1 MPQAAKIRGESS
13 CSAWSKSRSQAR
25 LSPIVAQFARLDQ
38 LRWPSLGPGISAKD
52 ATMDSD
58 ASHSALAS
66 IRNIG
71 IIAHIDAGKTTTTE
85 RILFYTGEIHRMG
98 DVDKGNTTTDYLE
111 EERERGITIVA
122 AAISC
127 HWKDAAG
134 KPITI
139 NIIDTPGHVDFTA
152 EVERSLR
159 VLDGAVVV
167 FSAVEGVE
175 AQSETVWR
183 QAAKYRV
190 PRICF
195 INKLDRIGA
204 EFERVFQEIT
214 DRLVDSRPIP
224 VQIPIGAG
232 PEGSM
237 GEFKGLIDLI
247 AMRALF
253 YKTEDLGSS
262 ITEAEIPETVL
273 PEAELWR
280 ERLLN
285 TLTDLDETFT
295 DIYMAHLEGA
305 ELPATAIEAALRR
318 VTLSGHA
325 QPVLCGSSLRYVG
338 VQRLLDA
345 VVLYLPSPLDKP
357 PVLGT
362 HPKKGTEL
370 SRKPDPNGPLAG
382 LVFKITS
389 DAHGD
394 LSFVRIYSGRLKAGT
409 RVYNPGK
416 DRKEICSRL
425 YHIRADDREQINE
438 AIAGDIVGVVGLK
451 DSVTG
456 DTLCDA
462 SDLIL
467 LERIEFPE
475 TVMSMSIEPVSSAD
489 KGKLADTLVALA
501 REDPTFAFRVNEETG
516 QTLISGMGE
525 LHLEILKNKMI
536 RDYRLKVHVGRPRV
550 SYRETIK
557 RAVKRVEGSCIR
569 QTGGSGL
576 YARITI
582 DLEHETQPKGAPV
595 LHFVNKLKGGVI
607 PPEFLPAI
615 EAGLREEAKSG
626 GRTGYPLVDL
636 KVTLTDGSTHDV
648 DSNDLAF
655 RFAAS
660 DALRKAVQEAGSV
673 LLEPIMKLEVVTPEE
688 YLGGIAAD
696 LSSRRAL
703 IDQTSTRGNLMVIEA
718 RVPLEKMFGY
728 STAVRSLSQGRAGYT
743 MEPLEY
749 AAAPDSMLEA
759 LAGM

>member
-1 MPQAAKIRGESS
+1 MGSDPSER
-13 CSAWSKSRSQAR
+13 
-25 LSPIVAQFARLDQ
+25 D
-38 LRWPSLGPGISAKD
+38 LR
-52 ATMDSD
+52 
-58 ASHSALAS
+58 S

-85 RILFYTGEIHRMG
+85 RILYYTGEIHRMG
-98 DVDKGNTTTDYLE
+98 DVDKGNTTTDYLD

-122 AAISC
+122 AAITC
-127 HWKDAAG
+127 TWKDADG
-134 KPITI
+134 RPLMI

-195 INKLDRIGA
+195 INKMDRIGS
-204 EFERVFQEIT
+204 EFDRVYHEIEE
-214 DRLVDSRPIP
+214 RLVDSHPIP

-232 PEGSM
+232 PEGTM

-247 AMRALF
+247 AMKALY
-253 YKTEDLGSS
+253 YKTEDMGST
-262 ITEAEIPETVL
+262 ITETEIPEDLL
-273 PEAELWR
+273 PGAELWR
-280 ERLLN
+280 EKM
-285 TLTDLDETFT
+285 LDSLADKDEGFT
-295 DIYMAHLEGA
+295 EAFMAHLEGA
-305 ELPATAIEAALRR
+305 ELPASAIDAALRR
-318 VTLSGHA
+318 VTLTGQAH
-325 QPVLCGSSLRYVG
+325 PVLCGSSLRYVG

-345 VVLYLPSPLDKP
+345 VAGYLPNPLDKP
-357 PVLGT
+357 PVQGH
-362 HPKKGTEL
+362 HPKKGTEIT
-370 SRKPDPNGPLAG
+370 RKPSPDEPFCG

-394 LSFVRIYSGRLKAGT
+394 LSFVRIYSGRLKSGS

-416 DRKEICSRL
+416 DKKENCSRL
-425 YHIRADDREQINE
+425 YHIRADDREQITE
-438 AIAGDIVGVVGLK
+438 AIAGDIAGIVGLK

-456 DTLCDA
+456 DTLCDGA
-462 SDLIL
+462 HPIL

-489 KGKLADTLVALA
+489 KGKLAETLGALT
-501 REDPTFAFRVNEETG
+501 REDPTFTFRVNEETG

-525 LHLEILKNKMI
+525 LHLEILKNRMT
-536 RDYRLKVHVGRPRV
+536 RDFKLNVHVGRPRV
-550 SYRETIK
+550 SYRETVK
-557 RAVKRVEGSCIR
+557 KAVRRVEGSCIR

-576 YARITI
+576 YAKITI
-582 DLEHETQPKGAPV
+582 DLEPETQPKGAPV
-595 LHFVNKLKGGVI
+595 LHFMNKLKGGVI
-607 PPEFLPAI
+607 PAEFLSSI
-615 EAGLREEAKSG
+615 EMGLREEAKSG

-636 KVTLTDGSTHDV
+636 KVTLVDGATHDV

-655 RFAAS
+655 RNAAS

-673 LLEPIMKLEVVTPEE
+673 LLEPIMRLEVVTPED
-688 YLGGIAAD
+688 YLGGITAD

-703 IDQTSTRGNLMVIEA
+703 IERTSSRGRLMVIDA
-718 RVPLEKMFGY
+718 RAPLEKMFGY

-749 AAAPDSMLEA
+749 AAAPDSLLEA
-759 LAGM
+759 IAGM

>member
-1 MPQAAKIRGESS
+1 MGSGPSELG
-13 CSAWSKSRSQAR
+13 
-25 LSPIVAQFARLDQ
+25 
-38 LRWPSLGPGISAKD
+38 LR
-52 ATMDSD
+52 
-58 ASHSALAS
+58 S

-85 RILFYTGEIHRMG
+85 RILYYTGEIHRMG
-98 DVDKGNTTTDYLE
+98 DVDKGNTTTDYLD

-122 AAISC
+122 AAITCS
-127 HWKDAAG
+127 WKDDAG
-134 KPITI
+134 RPITI

-195 INKLDRIGA
+195 INKLDRIGS
-204 EFERVFQEIT
+204 EFERVYHEIEE
-214 DRLVDSRPIP
+214 RLLDSQPIP

-232 PEGSM
+232 PEGTM
-237 GEFKGLIDLI
+237 GEFKGLIDLVL
-247 AMRALF
+247 MKALY
-253 YKTEDLGSS
+253 YKTEDMGST
-262 ITEAEIPETVL
+262 ITEVPIPEDLL
-273 PEAELWR
+273 PNAELWR
-280 ERLLN
+280 KKMLNSLADNDER
-285 TLTDLDETFT
+285 FT
-295 DIYMAHLEGA
+295 EVFVAHLEGA
-305 ELPATAIEAALRR
+305 ELAESEIIAALRR
-318 VTLSGHA
+318 VTLTGHA

-345 VVLYLPSPLDKP
+345 VAAYLPSPLDKP
-357 PVLGT
+357 PVTGH
-362 HPKKGTEL
+362 HPKKGTEI
-370 SRKPDPNGPLAG
+370 SRKPSPDEPFCG

-394 LSFVRIYSGRLKAGT
+394 LSFIRVYSGRLKQGS

-416 DRKEICSRL
+416 DKKENCARL
-425 YHIRADDREQINE
+425 YHIRADDREQISE
-438 AIAGDIVGVVGLK
+438 AIAGEIAGIVGLK

-456 DTLCDA
+456 DTLCDGA
-462 SDLIL
+462 HPIL

-489 KGKLADTLVALA
+489 KGKLADTLGALA
-501 REDPTFAFRVNEETG
+501 REDPTFTFRVNEETG

-525 LHLEILKNKMI
+525 LHLEILKNRMT
-536 RDYRLKVHVGRPRV
+536 RDFKLNVHVGRPRV

-576 YARITI
+576 YAKVWI
-582 DLEHETQPKGAPV
+582 DVEPETQPKGAPV
-595 LHFVNKLKGGVI
+595 LHFATRLKGGVI
-607 PPEFLPAI
+607 PAEFLGPI
-615 EAGLREEAKSG
+615 EMGLREEAKSG

-636 KVTLTDGSTHDV
+636 KVTVVDGSTHDV
-648 DSNDLAF
+648 DSNELAF

-660 DALRKAVQEAGSV
+660 DALRKAVHEAGSV
-673 LLEPIMKLEVVTPEE
+673 LLEPIMRLEVVTPED
-688 YLGGIAAD
+688 YLGGITAD

-703 IDQTSTRGNLMVIEA
+703 IERTSTRGRLMVIDA
-718 RVPLEKMFGY
+718 RAPLEKMFGY

-749 AAAPDSMLEA
+749 AAAPESLLEA
-759 LAGM
+759 VAGL

>member
-1 MPQAAKIRGESS
+1 MGS
-13 CSAWSKSRSQAR
+13 
-25 LSPIVAQFARLDQ
+25 D
-38 LRWPSLGPGISAKD
+38 PSERDL
-52 ATMDSD
+52 
-58 ASHSALAS
+58 HS

-85 RILFYTGEIHRMG
+85 RILYYTGEIHRMG
-98 DVDKGNTTTDYLE
+98 DVDKGNTTTDYLD

-122 AAISC
+122 AAITCS
-127 HWKDAAG
+127 WKDEAG
-134 KPITI
+134 RPLTI
-139 NIIDTPGHVDFTA
+139 NLIDTPGHVDFTA

-195 INKLDRIGA
+195 INKMDRIGS
-204 EFERVFQEIT
+204 EFERVYHEIEE
-214 DRLVDSRPIP
+214 RLVESHPIP
-224 VQIPIGAG
+224 LQIPIGAG
-232 PEGSM
+232 PEGTM

-247 AMRALF
+247 AMKALY
-253 YKTEDLGSS
+253 YKTEDMGST
-262 ITEAEIPETVL
+262 ITEVEIPEELL
-273 PEAELWR
+273 PGAELWR
-280 ERLLN
+280 EKMLN
-285 TLTDLDETFT
+285 SLADKDEIFT
-295 DIYMAHLEGA
+295 DVFMAHLEGA
-305 ELPATAIEAALRR
+305 ALPVSEITAALRR
-318 VTLSGHA
+318 VTLTGHA
-325 QPVLCGSSLRYVG
+325 HPILCGSSLRYVG

-345 VVLYLPSPLDKP
+345 VAAYLPSPLDKP
-357 PVLGT
+357 PVTGH
-362 HPKKGTEL
+362 HPKKATEIT
-370 SRKPDPNGPLAG
+370 RKPSPDEPFCA

-394 LSFVRIYSGRLKAGT
+394 LSFVRIYSGRLKSGS

-416 DRKEICSRL
+416 DKKENCSRL
-425 YHIRADDREQINE
+425 YHIRADDREQITE
-438 AIAGDIVGVVGLK
+438 AGAGDIAGIVGLK

-462 SDLIL
+462 AHPIL

-489 KGKLADTLVALA
+489 KGKLAETLASLA
-501 REDPTFAFRVNEETG
+501 REDPTFTFRVNEETG

-525 LHLEILKNKMI
+525 LHLEILKNRMT
-536 RDYRLKVHVGRPRV
+536 RDFRLNVHVGRPRV

-576 YARITI
+576 YAKVWI
-582 DLEHETQPKGAPV
+582 DVEPETQPKGAPV
-595 LHFVNKLKGGVI
+595 LHFTTRLKGGVI
-607 PPEFLPAI
+607 PAEFLAPI
-615 EAGLREEAKSG
+615 EMGLREEAKSG

-636 KVTLTDGSTHDV
+636 KVTLVDGATHDV

-673 LLEPIMKLEVVTPEE
+673 LLEPIMRLEVVTPED
-688 YLGGIAAD
+688 YLGGITAD

-703 IDQTSTRGNLMVIEA
+703 IERTSSRGRLMVIDA
-718 RVPLEKMFGY
+718 RAPLEKMFGY

-749 AAAPDSMLEA
+749 SAAPDSLLEA
-759 LAGM
+759 LAGL